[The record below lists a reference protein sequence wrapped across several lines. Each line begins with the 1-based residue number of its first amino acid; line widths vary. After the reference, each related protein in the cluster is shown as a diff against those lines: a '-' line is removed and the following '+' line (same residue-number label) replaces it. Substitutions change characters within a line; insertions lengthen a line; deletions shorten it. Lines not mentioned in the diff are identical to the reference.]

1 MKIPHSSYSFTTL
14 LIRSLLF
21 LFLITI
27 PSHLYGQDADSDG
40 IVDALDVQPDV
51 PSGMVL
57 NLDETADLN
66 ANKDALKKEGSYN
79 TGAYENLVL
88 PYTKK
93 EVTASYSSGNQSL
106 YGDLEVLTDGT
117 YKSVSYTHLPLPT
130 KA

>member
-27 PSHLYGQDADSDG
+27 PAHLYGQDADSDG

-66 ANKDALKKEGSYN
+66 ANKDALKKR
-79 TGAYENLVL
+79 A
-88 PYTKK
+88 
-93 EVTASYSSGNQSL
+93 
-106 YGDLEVLTDGT
+106 LTIQEPMKILF
-117 YKSVSYTHLPLPT
+117 YPT
-130 KA
+130 QRKR

>member
-27 PSHLYGQDADSDG
+27 PAHLYGQDADSDG

-66 ANKDALKKEGSYN
+66 ANKDGR
-79 TGAYENLVL
+79 L
-88 PYTKK
+88 PR
-93 EVTASYSSGNQSL
+93 V
-106 YGDLEVLTDGT
+106 D
-117 YKSVSYTHLPLPT
+117 
-130 KA
+130 